1 MAVPAWAADPPPLA
15 AYGNLPDI
23 ETMALSNDGSRIAAV
38 MTIKGERVVVL
49 MSDKLQTIRMM
60 RLQDAKV
67 RSLDWVGN
75 DALVV
80 EMSRTEILGP
90 EYIGSSKFEFWHAI
104 VIPADAAKDPI
115 LVFDKDPVMLNAIFG
130 SAGTRK
136 IDGRWLVYFAGVERE
151 RGARGYALTSGRP
164 ALFAIDP
171 LTGHRNKIADR
182 GSQGQGTGWLLS
194 RDGKVA
200 ATFSIDILRGSW
212 QIDAPGGLELA
223 SGVATRGGAGLVA
236 LGKDG
241 RSIIYRELDESEGRT
256 KWKEVSLDGRSG
268 ISQFA
273 YEDEMSRLFTD
284 RLNGELIGYL
294 RMGRRERPHFYDPA
308 KQAVVEQIYKAF
320 PNLNVRMVDWT
331 PDFSRVLVRTDGNAD
346 SGTWYLVDMATM
358 HAEAIGYERV
368 AIGPE
373 WVGNISTVAYKAKD
387 GLDLDGILSL
397 PPGREPKNLPV
408 VVLPHGGPHAYDD
421 ESFDWWAQ
429 AFASR
434 GYAVFQPNFRGSTNR
449 DETFMRA
456 GFGQWGKAMQTDI
469 SDGLEELA
477 RRGIVDRKRAC
488 IMGGSYGGYAALAG
502 VTLQHGLYRCAV
514 SVAGVSDVGDLFSS
528 EKFDKGAAGFVRRSR
543 LEEFGAKSGFDDISP
558 RHFANQADA
567 PILLIHGRDDTVV
580 PFNQSCAMAD
590 SLKDAGKRYQFEVL
604 KGEDHWLSR
613 SDTRQQML
621 EAAVAFVQKY
631 NPPD

>member
-223 SGVATRGGAGLVA
+223 SGVATRGDAGLVA

-421 ESFDWWAQ
+421 ESFDWLAQ

-580 PFNQSCAMAD
+580 PFNQSSAMAD
-590 SLKDAGKRYQFEVL
+590 SLKDADKRYQFEVL